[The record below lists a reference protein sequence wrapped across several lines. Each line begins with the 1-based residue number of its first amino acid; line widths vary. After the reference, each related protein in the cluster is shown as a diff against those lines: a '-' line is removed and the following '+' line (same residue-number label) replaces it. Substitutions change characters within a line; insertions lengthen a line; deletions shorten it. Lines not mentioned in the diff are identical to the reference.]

1 MKSSGV
7 KSTVFSTR
15 AVYNTFE
22 QMIEN
27 SICGISHKKPN
38 VKSWVGVGLFFVVCS
53 NSWITNLASLI
64 KDSAAKILWLV
75 RALQIS
81 HLRLNLWEELAWVGF
96 PHLSTGSSV
105 TQISYRWLDKMLTN
119 APIMATKLY
128 SSACLLWVYLQ
139 IIFFLVHSQGASVI
153 GSPSVLSSPAIL
165 QLDSP
170 NTIGTIQGRK
180 LTTLAWTVCWVGRF
194 GSSPTWRSRWRS
206 RWRSG
211 CWSRCWSGWSFTSS
225 LGYGENAPHCR
236 SNLTKII
243 NICISIFQSD
253 NLLADGPNSYLSE
266 SCSTL
271 RWPLFLF
278 LSATRVSWVL
288 PWDDPGQN
296 RKFAFGIAR
305 VRLRIGSRWSE
316 VPEETHRTSV
326 ISFYGCSPKKA
337 GKAVLSYTQEIQH
350 TKKIGPKGWF
360 QPSSVA
366 KAIYDGVY
374 EAATANQM
382 ITRSLRKS
390 K

>member
-1 MKSSGV
+1 MWRAGLELGFFSLQQFMDHKLSFVDQRFCSKNTLIGARAPDLSSPPQSLRRAGL
-7 KSTVFSTR
+7 SGFSSPEHR
-15 AVYNTFE
+15 LLRDANL
-22 QMIEN
+22 
-27 SICGISHKKPN
+27 ISLTWHK
-38 VKSWVGVGLFFVVCS
+38 
-53 NSWITNLASLI
+53 
-64 KDSAAKILWLV
+64 
-75 RALQIS
+75 R
-81 HLRLNLWEELAWVGF
+81 
-96 PHLSTGSSV
+96 PHYKL
-105 TQISYRWLDKMLTN
+105 
-119 APIMATKLY
+119 ATKLY

-153 GSPSVLSSPAIL
+153 GSPPSAGLVSVLSTPAIL

-194 GSSPTWRSRWRS
+194 GSSPTWWSRCWS

-211 CWSRCWSGWSFTSS
+211 WWSGWRSGWSFTSS

-296 RKFAFGIAR
+296 RQFAFGISR

-326 ISFYGCSPKKA
+326 ISCYGCSPKK
-337 GKAVLSYTQEIQH
+337 KQEKQCCHIHKKYNSRRQWPKQYTTEYMR
-350 TKKIGPKGWF
+350 P
-360 QPSSVA
+360 PPP
-366 KAIYDGVY
+366 
-374 EAATANQM
+374 
-382 ITRSLRKS
+382 TRWSLDH
-390 K
+390 

>member
-1 MKSSGV
+1 MWRAGLELGFFSLQQFMDHKLSFVDQRFCSKNTLIGARAPDLSSPPQSLRRAGL
-7 KSTVFSTR
+7 SGFSSPEHR
-15 AVYNTFE
+15 LLRDANL
-22 QMIEN
+22 
-27 SICGISHKKPN
+27 ISLTWHK
-38 VKSWVGVGLFFVVCS
+38 
-53 NSWITNLASLI
+53 
-64 KDSAAKILWLV
+64 
-75 RALQIS
+75 R
-81 HLRLNLWEELAWVGF
+81 
-96 PHLSTGSSV
+96 PHYKL
-105 TQISYRWLDKMLTN
+105 
-119 APIMATKLY
+119 ATKLY

-153 GSPSVLSSPAIL
+153 GSPPPAGLVSVLSTPAIL

-194 GSSPTWRSRWRS
+194 GSSPTWW
-206 RWRSG
+206 SG
-211 CWSRCWSGWSFTSS
+211 CWSICWSRWSFTSS

-253 NLLADGPNSYLSE
+253 NLLSE

-296 RKFAFGIAR
+296 RQFAFGISR

-326 ISFYGCSPKKA
+326 ISFYGRFPKKA

-350 TKKIGPKGWF
+350 TKKIGPKGLF

-374 EAATANQM
+374 EAATTNQM